1 MNDLRFQ
8 ELNSIKEDTGISLY
22 LSITPSIGKKEIL
35 NITKKLIESVKDE
48 VNIEEREIF
57 ERSKENL
64 LNYLEGMRVKG
75 KSLFVFS
82 SLKNIY
88 EFFYE
93 FPLRN
98 EIFFGK
104 PNLYQFYWAQIEY
117 PDFGIVN
124 FTESKFSFYKVIF
137 FKEKLIFE
145 EEPKI
150 DTSTWKRKHI
160 MPPSAPKSGVGI
172 GAVGGGDLKDAYEE
186 KYTLFIEKALSDF
199 KEKVLKDSDELK
211 VIFVNSDAEENIYMF
226 LNVPP
231 PSQKFLKL
239 NAPSN
244 ATINEIILLGIKKL
258 EEINKNKEREIL
270 NTLFERASTSNLAGV
285 GLDSTLKILQ
295 DGRVDKLI
303 ISENINRLVKICKS
317 CSYFY
322 TERESC
328 PVCNTKEYELK
339 NIRFYIHELCKKYK
353 SELTILHGNEA
364 KELDLNDG
372 IGSLWRF

>member
-1 MNDLRFQ
+1 
-8 ELNSIKEDTGISLY
+8 
-22 LSITPSIGKKEIL
+22 
-35 NITKKLIESVKDE
+35 
-48 VNIEEREIF
+48 
-57 ERSKENL
+57 
-64 LNYLEGMRVKG
+64 
-75 KSLFVFS
+75 
-82 SLKNIY
+82 
-88 EFFYE
+88 
-93 FPLRN
+93 
-98 EIFFGK
+98 
-104 PNLYQFYWAQIEY
+104 
-117 PDFGIVN
+117 
-124 FTESKFSFYKVIF
+124 
-137 FKEKLIFE
+137 
-145 EEPKI
+145 
-150 DTSTWKRKHI
+150 

-244 ATINEIILLGIKKL
+244 VTINEIILLGIKKL